1 MHGFRLRLVTA
12 GNYSHGLEAISV
24 PGELNRSLRTLVILV
39 PIGLC
44 EPMDLIWRLSYC
56 QYPSVPAITPLHVA
70 HPCKGVRNPE
80 IYFECSR
87 TNVTECPSVDGIA
100 CATPNLVG
108 DAPSPRLP
116 RLNVTRGPLI
126 LAP

>member
-1 MHGFRLRLVTA
+1 MHGLRLRLVTA
-12 GNYSHGLEAISV
+12 GNYSHGLFLSAHEYI
-24 PGELNRSLRTLVILV
+24 RSYGTLTILV
-39 PIGLC
+39 PT
-44 EPMDLIWRLSYC
+44 PSVNRVDLIWRLGYC
-56 QYPSVPAITPLHVA
+56 QYPSVPAVSRMHVA

-80 IYFECSR
+80 IYFEFSR

-100 CATPNLVG
+100 CATPDLVG

>member
-1 MHGFRLRLVTA
+1 MHGLRLRLVTA

-24 PGELNRSLRTLVILV
+24 CGELNRSLRTLVILV

-44 EPMDLIWRLSYC
+44 EPVDLIWRLSYC
-56 QYPSVPAITPLHVA
+56 QYPSVPAVSRMHVA

-80 IYFECSR
+80 IYFEFSR

-100 CATPNLVG
+100 CATPDLVG